1 MTTSILKKNMTLM
14 KPSWKVLFAVG
25 IAVSI
30 KPLVTTLIWLKQA
43 PADDYIGNIPLL
55 STEQLVHHVKGKD
68 ALIVGGT
75 RGVGM
80 GTALALYRAG
90 AHVTIVGRSEHSG
103 AKAIATIQ
111 QLSSSTSTPGSINFL
126 QGDIGTICK
135 AMKLI
140 EQLSASSTS
149 YDFAVVSAA
158 TFPDW
163 TKPLQNVDGLDKS
176 FAIAVMG
183 RFLVYRNAHRFMNKH
198 ARIINVLAS
207 GEKLPVELFD
217 KEIASG
223 ERNVTG
229 LLEAMMTFAVGN
241 EIMMDGLYTYDNHY
255 ASKGYFTM
263 VSTHPGL
270 LQTDLHRGQGLLFDM
285 LETAMTTIA
294 GTTEEDVGVLQSSI
308 LVSKQ
313 VHLNELS
320 FVDSFGYGRVHDV
333 KMTDMIEENSS
344 WLWEMLTK
352 LEKSSSQCLAL

>member
-1 MTTSILKKNMTLM
+1 MTPS
-14 KPSWKVLFAVG
+14 PSWKVLFAIG

-30 KPLVTTLIWLKQA
+30 KPLLHTLIWLKQA
-43 PADDYIGNIPLL
+43 PADEFIGKIPLL
-55 STEQLVHHVKGKD
+55 TTEQLVPHVKGKN
-68 ALIVGGT
+68 ALLVGGT

-90 AHVTIVGRSEHSG
+90 AHVTIVGRNEHSG
-103 AKAIATIQ
+103 AKAIESIQ
-111 QLSSSTSTPGSINFL
+111 KLSPSTPGSINFL
-126 QGDIGTICK
+126 QGDIGTVCT

-140 EQLSASSTS
+140 EQLSVSPKS

-163 TKPLQNVDGLDKS
+163 TKPLQNDDGLDKS

-183 RFLVYRNAHRFMNKH
+183 RFLVYRNAHRFTNKH

-217 KEIASG
+217 KKIATG

-229 LLEAMMTFAVGN
+229 LLEAMMTFALGN
-241 EIMMDGLYTYDNHY
+241 EIMIDGLYAYDDYY
-255 ASKGYFTM
+255 ASKDYFTM

-270 LQTDLHRGQGLLFDM
+270 LETDLHRGQGFFFDM
-285 LETAMTTIA
+285 FEKVVVSIA
-294 GTTEEDVGVLQSSI
+294 GTTEEEVGELQTSI
-308 LVSKQ
+308 LVSNQ
-313 VHLNELS
+313 THLNGLS
-320 FVDSFGYGRVHDV
+320 FVDSFGYGRVHDA
-333 KMTDMIEENSS
+333 KTKNMIEENSD

-352 LEKSSSQCLAL
+352 LEKSSSKCNSD

>member
-1 MTTSILKKNMTLM
+1 MLT
-14 KPSWKVLFAVG
+14 KPSWKVLFAIG
-25 IAVSI
+25 IAISI

-43 PADDYIGNIPLL
+43 PADNHIGNIPLL
-55 STEQLVHHVKGKD
+55 STKQLSPRVKGKN
-68 ALIVGGT
+68 ALLVGGT

-90 AHVTIVGRSEHSG
+90 AHVTIVGRNEHSG

-111 QLSSSTSTPGSINFL
+111 QLSPSAPTSTPGSINFV
-126 QGDIGTICK
+126 QGDIGTICT

-140 EQLSASSTS
+140 EQLSASPKS
-149 YDFAVVSAA
+149 YDFAIVSAA

-217 KEIASG
+217 KDIASG

-229 LLEAMMTFAVGN
+229 LLEAMMTFAIGN
-241 EIMMDGLYTYDNHY
+241 EIMMDGLYTYDNRY
-255 ASKGYFTM
+255 ASKDYFTM

-270 LQTDLHRGQGLLFDM
+270 LQTDLHHGQGFLFDI
-285 LETAMTTIA
+285 LETAITSIA

-320 FVDSFGYGRVHDV
+320 FVDSFGFGRVHDI
-333 KMTDMIEENSS
+333 KMKDMIEDNSS

-352 LEKSSSQCLAL
+352 LEKRSKQCHAD

>member
-1 MTTSILKKNMTLM
+1 MLM
-14 KPSWKVLFAVG
+14 KPSWKVLFAIG
-25 IAVSI
+25 IAVST

-55 STEQLVHHVKGKD
+55 STEQLVPHVNGKN
-68 ALIVGGT
+68 ALFVGGT

-111 QLSSSTSTPGSINFL
+111 YLSPYTPTSTPGSINFM
-126 QGDIGTICK
+126 QGDIGTICTS
-135 AMKLI
+135 MKLI
-140 EQLSASSTS
+140 EQLSASPTS

-241 EIMMDGLYTYDNHY
+241 EIMMDGLYTYDNRY
-255 ASKGYFTM
+255 ASKDYFTM

-270 LQTDLHRGQGLLFDM
+270 LQTDLHRGQGFLFDM

-320 FVDSFGYGRVHDV
+320 FVDSFGYGRVHDI
-333 KMTDMIEENSS
+333 KMKDMIEENSS

-352 LEKSSSQCLAL
+352 LEKISSQCHAV